1 MSLGLGQIPLFQS
14 LPPEE
19 IRHLENAL
27 PSMDFPPG
35 KVLVHEGKSDEKFF
49 ILLDG
54 KVEVIKALGL
64 PEERL
69 VDTCE
74 AGSLLGEMS
83 LFSGHNQHTASVR
96 SITPLRLLQVTRSD
110 LTNLIQRQPQLAY
123 GIVKMLSKRL
133 EESENSTIKDLRE
146 KNQRLQEAYDELKTA
161 QDQLIEKEKLEKEVQ
176 IAKQIQQSIL
186 PESMPEI
193 SGYDFGALM
202 IPARAVGGDF
212 YTFIKLPKDRLGIV
226 VGDVSDKGIPAA
238 LYMALCYSLI
248 RAEAI
253 RTNSPVDALKYMN
266 EQLVQM
272 NSSNMF
278 VTLVYGIL
286 EPVTGK
292 FHYAR
297 CAHPTPF
304 LVDAQG
310 MLAPVAMSSAPP
322 LGLFEDSPIDE
333 ETLILPPGGTL
344 LVYSDGISETANLKG
359 EDFGPDKL
367 LNAITSHSLKPAQA
381 LCVSLWE
388 AVQAHGK
395 GLPQQDDFTVV
406 TVKRSLTD

>member
-1 MSLGLGQIPLFQS
+1 MSLGLGRIPLFQS

-19 IRHLENAL
+19 IQHLETAL
-27 PSMDFPPG
+27 PSMDFPAG
-35 KVLVHEGKSDEKFF
+35 MVLVHEGKSDERFY

-54 KVEVIKALGL
+54 KVEVIKALGQ

-69 VDTCE
+69 VDVCE

-83 LFSGHNQHTASVR
+83 LFSGRNQHTASVR
-96 SITPLRLLQVTRSD
+96 SITPLRLLQVTRAD
-110 LTNLIQRQPQLAY
+110 LTNLIQRQPHLAY
-123 GIVKMLSKRL
+123 GIAKVLSMRL
-133 EESENSTIKDLRE
+133 EESENATIKDLRE
-146 KNQRLQEAYDELKTA
+146 KNKRLQRAYDELKDA
-161 QDQLIEKEKLEKEVQ
+161 QAQLIEKEKLEKEVQ

-186 PESMPEI
+186 PETTPEI
-193 SGYDFGALM
+193 AGYDFGALM

-212 YTFIKLPKDRLGIV
+212 YTFLKLPKERLGIV

-253 RTNSPVDALKYMN
+253 RTGSPVQALQYMN
-266 EQLVQM
+266 QQLVQM

-278 VTLVYGIL
+278 VTMVYGIL
-286 EPVTGK
+286 DIHSGE

-304 LVDAQG
+304 LIDAKG
-310 MLAPVAMSSAPP
+310 NPSLVGMSSAPP
-322 LGLFEDSPIDE
+322 LGLFDDSPIDE
-333 ETLILPPGGTL
+333 DTLLLPPGGTL
-344 LVYSDGISETANLKG
+344 LVYSDGVSETADLKG
-359 EDFGPDKL
+359 EDFGLEHLKTTM
-367 LNAITSHSLKPAQA
+367 NSHSSQTAQE
-381 LCVSLWE
+381 LCNSLWE

-395 GLPQQDDFTVV
+395 GLPQQDDFTAVI
-406 TVKRSLTD
+406 VKRTR